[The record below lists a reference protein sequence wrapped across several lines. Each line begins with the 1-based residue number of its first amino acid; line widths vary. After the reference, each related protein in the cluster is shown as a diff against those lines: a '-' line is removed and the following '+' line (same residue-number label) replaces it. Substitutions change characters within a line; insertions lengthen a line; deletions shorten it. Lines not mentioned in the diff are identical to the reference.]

1 LSWLARQHDLTSE
14 FIELAGEVN
23 TTMPEYVVERLAA
36 SLAELGTNLA
46 VSNVCILGVAY
57 KRDVADPR
65 ESPAFRLMELLQ
77 GRGVQLHYHDPHIP
91 TLPKMRHYIVLHLS
105 SKQLTAEFLAAQDC
119 VLIVTDHSAFD
130 WDFIV
135 RHARFVVDTRN
146 ATRNVTI
153 GRDKFREA

>member
-1 LSWLARQHDLTSE
+1 LASE

-36 SLAELGTNLA
+36 ALAERGTNLA
-46 VSNVCILGVAY
+46 GSKVCIVGVAY

-65 ESPAFRLMELLQ
+65 ESPAFRLMELL
-77 GRGVQLHYHDPHIP
+77 REHSVEFSYHDPHIP
-91 TLPKMRHYIVLHLS
+91 TLPKMRHYNVPPLS
-105 SKQLTAEFLAAQDC
+105 SHELTAEFLAPQDC
-119 VLIVTDHSAFD
+119 VLVVTDHSAFN

-135 RHARFVVDTRN
+135 HHARLVVDTRN

-153 GRDKFREA
+153 GRDKIRKA